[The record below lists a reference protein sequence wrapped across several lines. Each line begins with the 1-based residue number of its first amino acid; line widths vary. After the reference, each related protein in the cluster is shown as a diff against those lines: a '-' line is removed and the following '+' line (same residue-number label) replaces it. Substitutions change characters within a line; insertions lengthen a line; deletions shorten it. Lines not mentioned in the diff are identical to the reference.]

1 MATSAASTATSQAG
15 AATSEPAA
23 GQPAAGQPAPSPNEM
38 LIVMRVSNWK
48 WGLGKSVSYLLCL
61 PDGSP
66 IRTDTLLSLN
76 STMSSRKRKRALSA

>member
-15 AATSEPAA
+15 AATSE
-23 GQPAAGQPAPSPNEM
+23 PAAGQPAPSPNEM